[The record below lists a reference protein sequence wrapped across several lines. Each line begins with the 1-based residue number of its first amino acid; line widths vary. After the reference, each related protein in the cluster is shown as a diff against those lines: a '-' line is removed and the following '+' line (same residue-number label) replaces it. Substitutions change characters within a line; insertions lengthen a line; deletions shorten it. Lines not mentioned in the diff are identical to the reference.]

1 MGATGF
7 DRRVS
12 NRARRACP
20 VIAMESRERRTR
32 MGIVIRAAS
41 GNFLELYDYLVYVY
55 FAGYIAK
62 AYFPASSEFTSL
74 MLALGTYGVASIA
87 RPFGAVILGSYMDRA
102 GRRKGL
108 LVTLSLMA
116 VGTASVALTP
126 SFASIGLFAPA
137 IIAAG
142 RLVQGFSLGVEAG
155 GVNVYLA
162 EIATPGNRGF
172 YCAWQAASQALGV
185 IAATALGVLLTAALT
200 GEQMSAWGW
209 RIPLV
214 AGCLIIPV
222 LFWLRR
228 SLPETE
234 VFERSVHARSTG
246 EILRILAAH
255 WPLLLAGGV
264 MTILN
269 TTAFYFV
276 NGYTPTYGSA
286 ALHLA
291 ASGNFEVALVV
302 AVTTFVLLPI
312 FGAASDRV
320 GRWPIVLGSA
330 LLVIASAYPA
340 LSWLVAAP
348 GFGRLLAVETW
359 LAVLYAAYAGALVPL
374 LAEMM
379 PDKVRSSG
387 YAIILSVAN
396 GIFGSFTPAI
406 ATVLIQATGNRAS
419 PALWLTATAAVSLAA
434 AVSAR
439 RFAPRL
445 ALATAG

>member
-1 MGATGF
+1 MSMRNGRKKQIGT
-7 DRRVS
+7 
-12 NRARRACP
+12 
-20 VIAMESRERRTR
+20 
-32 MGIVIRAAS
+32 VIRAAS

-62 AYFPASSEFTSL
+62 AFFPSRSEFISL
-74 MLALGTYGVASIA
+74 MLALGTYGVASFA

-108 LVTLSLMA
+108 LLTLSLMA
-116 VGTASVALTP
+116 VGTVSVAITP
-126 SFASIGLFAPA
+126 GYSSIGLLAPL
-137 IIAAG
+137 IITVG

-162 EIATPGNRGF
+162 EIATPATRGF

-185 IAATALGVLLTAALT
+185 IAATGLGVLLTALLT
-200 GEQMSAWGW
+200 GEQMSNWGW
-209 RIPLV
+209 RVPLLV
-214 AGCLIIPV
+214 GCGIVPV
-222 LFWLRR
+222 LLWLRR

-234 VFERSVHARSTG
+234 VFERSQPARSTG

-291 ASGNFEVALVV
+291 PLGNFEVALLV
-302 AVTTFVLLPI
+302 AVTTFVLLPV
-312 FGAASDRV
+312 FGAVSDRI
-320 GRWPIVLGSA
+320 GRWPILLGSA
-330 LLVIASAYPA
+330 LLVVATAYPA

-348 GFGRLLAVETW
+348 GFGRLLAVESW

-374 LAEMM
+374 IAEVM
-379 PDKVRSSG
+379 PPKVRSSG
-387 YAIILSVAN
+387 YAVILSVAN

-406 ATVLIQATGNRAS
+406 ATFLIEATGNRAS
-419 PALWLTATAAVSLAA
+419 PALWLSAAAAVSLAA
-434 AVSAR
+434 ALSLW
-439 RFAPRL
+439 RL
-445 ALATAG
+445 VPKINLQLQT

>member
-1 MGATGF
+1 MRNGRKKQIGT
-7 DRRVS
+7 
-12 NRARRACP
+12 
-20 VIAMESRERRTR
+20 
-32 MGIVIRAAS
+32 VIRAAS

-62 AYFPASSEFTSL
+62 AFFPSRSEFISL
-74 MLALGTYGVASIA
+74 MLALGTYGVASFA
-87 RPFGAVILGSYMDRA
+87 RPFGAVILGSYMDRV

-108 LVTLSLMA
+108 LLTLSLMA
-116 VGTASVALTP
+116 VGTVSVAVTP
-126 SFASIGLFAPA
+126 GYSSIGLLAPL
-137 IIAAG
+137 IITAG

-162 EIATPGNRGF
+162 EIATPATRGF

-185 IAATALGVLLTAALT
+185 IAATGLGVLLTALLT
-200 GEQMSAWGW
+200 GEQMSNWGW
-209 RIPLV
+209 RVPLLV
-214 AGCLIIPV
+214 GCGIVPV
-222 LFWLRR
+222 LLWLRR

-234 VFERSVHARSTG
+234 VFERSQHAHSTG

-291 ASGNFEVALVV
+291 PLGNFEVALLV
-302 AVTTFVLLPI
+302 AVTTFVLLPV
-312 FGAASDRV
+312 FGAVSDRI
-320 GRWPIVLGSA
+320 GRWPILLGSA
-330 LLVIASAYPA
+330 LLVVATAYPA

-348 GFGRLLAVETW
+348 GFGRLLAVESW

-374 LAEMM
+374 IAEVM
-379 PDKVRSSG
+379 PPKVRSSG
-387 YAIILSVAN
+387 YAVILSVAN

-406 ATVLIQATGNRAS
+406 ATFLIEATGNRAS
-419 PALWLTATAAVSLAA
+419 PALWLSAAAAVSLAA
-434 AVSAR
+434 ALSLW
-439 RFAPRL
+439 RL
-445 ALATAG
+445 VPKINLQLQT

>member
-1 MGATGF
+1 MSMRNGRKKQIGT
-7 DRRVS
+7 
-12 NRARRACP
+12 
-20 VIAMESRERRTR
+20 
-32 MGIVIRAAS
+32 VIRAAS

-62 AYFPASSEFTSL
+62 AFFPSRSEFISL
-74 MLALGTYGVASIA
+74 MLALGTYGVASFA
-87 RPFGAVILGSYMDRA
+87 RPFGAVILGSYMDRV

-108 LVTLSLMA
+108 LLTLSLMA
-116 VGTASVALTP
+116 VGTVSIAITP
-126 SFASIGLFAPA
+126 GYSSIGLLAPL
-137 IIAAG
+137 IITVG

-162 EIATPGNRGF
+162 EIATPATRGF

-185 IAATALGVLLTAALT
+185 IAATGLGVLLTALLT
-200 GEQMSAWGW
+200 GEQMSNWGW
-209 RIPLV
+209 RVPLLV
-214 AGCLIIPV
+214 GCGIVPV
-222 LFWLRR
+222 LLWLRR

-234 VFERSVHARSTG
+234 VFQRSQHARSTG

-286 ALHLA
+286 ALHLDPL
-291 ASGNFEVALVV
+291 GNFEVALVV
-302 AVTTFVLLPI
+302 AVTTFVLLPV
-312 FGAASDRV
+312 FGAVSDRI
-320 GRWPIVLGSA
+320 GRWPILLGSA
-330 LLVIASAYPA
+330 LLVVATAYPA

-348 GFGRLLAVETW
+348 GFGRLLAVESW

-374 LAEMM
+374 IAEVM
-379 PDKVRSSG
+379 PPNVRSSG
-387 YAIILSVAN
+387 YALILSVAN

-406 ATVLIQATGNRAS
+406 ATFLIEATGNRAS
-419 PALWLTATAAVSLAA
+419 PALWLSAAAAVSLAA
-434 AVSAR
+434 ALSLWRIV
-439 RFAPRL
+439 PKINL
-445 ALATAG
+445 QLQT